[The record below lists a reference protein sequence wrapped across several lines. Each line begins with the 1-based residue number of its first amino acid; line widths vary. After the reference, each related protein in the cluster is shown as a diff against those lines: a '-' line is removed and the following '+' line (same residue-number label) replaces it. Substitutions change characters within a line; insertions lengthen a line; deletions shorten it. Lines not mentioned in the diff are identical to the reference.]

1 MKGRSMKSLLLVLML
16 LFLAAPAFAE
26 DAPKESAYD
35 RVLRTGVLKCAY
47 ALSGDAVKK
56 DPTSGEIS
64 GFTVDIINAMVS
76 DLSLK
81 VEWSDEV
88 GYGDFAEGLKTGR
101 YDAFC
106 GALTATPARARVAK
120 FTRPYM
126 GYLTFA
132 YVRSDEARFSTY
144 EDMNKPEIKAGVS
157 DGEVYQVLT
166 RKYFPKTTEVSSPN
180 MTPPSQLLMDLI
192 AGKVDVVVHTPA
204 AVIPFD
210 KANPGKVRR
219 AFAIPL
225 GVAVPGFAVGP
236 HEGDLRDMLDVAII
250 HLQNIGKIDA
260 ILAKYGLDKTQS
272 YRVSPLFDVPENDS
286 VEKK

>member
-1 MKGRSMKSLLLVLML
+1 VGRVLQKGREMKNLLLILML

-47 ALSGDAVKK
+47 VLSGDAVKK
-56 DPTSGEIS
+56 DPVSGEMS
-64 GFTVDIINAMVS
+64 GFNVDIINAMAS

-88 GYGDFAEGLKTGR
+88 GYGDFAEGFKGGR

-106 GALTATPARARVAK
+106 GALTTTPARARVAK

-126 GYLTFA
+126 GHLTFV

-144 EDMNKPEIKAGVS
+144 EDMNKPEIKAGVT

-192 AGKVDVVVHTPA
+192 DGKVDILVHTPL

-210 KANPGKVRR
+210 KANSGKVRR
-219 AFAIPL
+219 AFVEPL
-225 GVAVPGFAVGP
+225 GIGVPGFAVGA
-236 HEGDLRDMLDVAII
+236 HEGDLRDLLDVAII
-250 HLQNIGKIDA
+250 HLQNIGKIDS
-260 ILAKYGLDKTQS
+260 ILTKYGLDETQA
-272 YRVSPLFDVPENDS
+272 YRVSPLFDVPN
-286 VEKK
+286 K